1 MALVGVLHAD
11 ELDSS
16 DEAIAS
22 RTKAGMD
29 KMKKLS
35 RPYLV
40 SAVIEDTI
48 RYMHTMNPLMST
60 ILESL
65 WKLTSLL
72 MSPESILTRSI

>member
-22 RTKAGMD
+22 RTKAEME
-29 KMKKLS
+29 KLS

-72 MSPESILTRSI
+72 MSPESILTHSI

>member
-22 RTKAGMD
+22 RTKAEME
-29 KMKKLS
+29 K
-35 RPYLV
+35 

-72 MSPESILTRSI
+72 MSPESILTHSI